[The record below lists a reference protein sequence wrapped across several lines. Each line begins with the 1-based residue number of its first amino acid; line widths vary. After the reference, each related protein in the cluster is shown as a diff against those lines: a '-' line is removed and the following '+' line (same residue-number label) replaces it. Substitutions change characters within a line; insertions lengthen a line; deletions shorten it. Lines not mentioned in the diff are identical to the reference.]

1 MRALALLLGL
11 LLGLSALPV
20 QAHKPSDGYWR
31 VDLRE
36 RTVSGRLDL
45 PLRDLD
51 YVMGLDADGDG
62 LLRWGE
68 LRAREREVQALLL
81 SRLAIEADG
90 ARCPLQ
96 AAPLA
101 LVDLAEGPAVSLAFE
116 GECAVSPRRLRL
128 RYGLLFEMDPQHRG
142 LLQLQ
147 WQDRVQTGVFSPQ
160 RRTLEFEAG
169 VGSAGAA
176 FLQFFRVGVFHI
188 AIGLDHLLF
197 LAGLLLPAV
206 VWREA
211 GRWQTADRAR
221 DAFVG
226 VVKVVTAFTLA
237 HALTLTLASL
247 ELLRLPTRLAESLVA
262 ATIVFAAVNILR
274 PMVRQAL
281 WRVAFLFGL
290 IHGAGYASVL
300 GDLGLDP
307 LTLALALLGFNLGV
321 EGMQVAVA
329 ALFVPLSFRFRK
341 VPLYQWGV
349 VGGGALLVAALG
361 LLWFIERAF
370 NLQLGA

>member
-1 MRALALLLGL
+1 VRGPSLLLGL
-11 LLGLSALPV
+11 LLTLPSF
-20 QAHKPSDGYWR
+20 AHKPSDSY
-31 VDLRE
+31 LRLE
-36 RTVSGRLDL
+36 VRETTVSGRWDV

-51 YVMGLDADGDG
+51 YAMGLDADGDG

-81 SRLAIEADG
+81 SQLAVEADG

-101 LVDLAEGPAVSLAFE
+101 VVDLAEGPALSLAFA
-116 GECAVSPRRLRL
+116 GDCPVVPQRLRL
-128 RYGLLFEMDPQHRG
+128 RYGLLFELDPQHRG

-147 WQDRVQTGVFSPQ
+147 WGERMQTGVFAPQ

-206 VWREA
+206 VWRE
-211 GRWQTADRAR
+211 GRGWRTADSAR
-221 DAFVG
+221 EAFVG

-247 ELLRLPTRLAESLVA
+247 DLLRVPTRLAESLVA
-262 ATIVFAAVNILR
+262 ATIIFAAINILQ
-274 PMVRQAL
+274 PMVRQSL
-281 WRVAFLFGL
+281 WRIAFAFGL
-290 IHGAGYASVL
+290 IHGAGYASIL
-300 GDLGLDP
+300 GDLGLDTP
-307 LTLALALLGFNLGV
+307 TLALALLGFNLGV

-329 ALFVPLSFRFRK
+329 ALFVPLSFQLRHFRF
-341 VPLYQWGV
+341 YQWGV

-361 LLWFIERAF
+361 TLWFIERAF
-370 NLQLGA
+370 NLQIGA